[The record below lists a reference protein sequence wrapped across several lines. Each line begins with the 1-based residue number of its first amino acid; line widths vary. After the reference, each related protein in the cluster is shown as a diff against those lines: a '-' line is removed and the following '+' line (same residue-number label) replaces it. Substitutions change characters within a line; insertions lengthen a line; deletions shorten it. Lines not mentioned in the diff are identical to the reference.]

1 MKGGILMSNTNL
13 FCEME
18 LPSPLNDDEL
28 MEQLIKSKFGDV
40 EARNKLINHNLRLV
54 LFIAKRYIGVCDGLR
69 VEFDDLVMA
78 GMLGLVKGVDTYII
92 NKQVKLCTY
101 ISKCINNEIF
111 LYLRKCRKVITGI
124 SLDEPFCDDLG
135 CSNLSLG
142 DTISDNKDY
151 FEVFIKECENIKIRE
166 VMMELDDMD
175 RRIIAMNFGFIDDRV
190 YTQKEIGEEF
200 GLSQSYVSRKV
211 RNISKT
217 LKKRLKQ
224 EKVIY

>member
-1 MKGGILMSNTNL
+1 MSNTNL
-13 FCEME
+13 FNDFD
-18 LPSPLNDDEL
+18 LPNPLSDDEV
-28 MEQLIKSKFGDV
+28 MEKLIRFKMGDID
-40 EARNKLINHNLRLV
+40 ARNELISHNLRLV
-54 LFIAKRYIGVCDGLR
+54 LFIAKRYIGICDGFR
-69 VEFDDLVMA
+69 VEFDDLMMA

-101 ISKCINNEIF
+101 ISKCINNEIL

-124 SLDEPFCDDLG
+124 SLDEPFCDGMG
-135 CSNLSLG
+135 CSNLRLG
-142 DTISDNKDY
+142 DTISDDKDH
-151 FEVFIKECENIKIRE
+151 FDVFVKECEYAMLRE
-166 VMMELDDMD
+166 TIEELDDMD
-175 RRIIAMNFGFIDDRV
+175 RIIIEMSFGFIDDKV

>member
-1 MKGGILMSNTNL
+1 MSNTNL
-13 FCEME
+13 FNDFD
-18 LPSPLNDDEL
+18 LPNPLSDDEV
-28 MEQLIKSKFGDV
+28 MEKLIRFKMGDID
-40 EARNKLINHNLRLV
+40 ARNELISHNLRLV
-54 LFIAKRYIGVCDGLR
+54 LFIAKRYIGICDGFR
-69 VEFDDLVMA
+69 VEFDDLMMA

-101 ISKCINNEIF
+101 ISKCINNEIL

-124 SLDEPFCDDLG
+124 SLDEPFCDGLG